1 MPSQS
6 VKPSNHIQLAR
17 VSWIAPLLIIG
28 ASALIRQSQGSG
40 ATPTTT
46 SVVLTVLA
54 FALAGIGLIAG
65 VIALSGI
72 GSHGTK
78 GILIPS
84 IIGILLSVVF
94 LSIIWTNFSAAYNRA
109 RDPQA
114 QIVAAAEKLQA
125 GLPRM
130 IDKDT
135 ELVRVA
141 AASGELVYDY
151 RLVKYKQGE
160 LDADKFNE
168 AMTPVLKKDLCPQFA
183 AVSDAKLSYRFRYVS
198 SDSAPLTE
206 IVLNRSDCTP

>member
-6 VKPSNHIQLAR
+6 VKSSIHPQLAR

-28 ASALIRQSQGSG
+28 ANFLIHQSQGSG

-46 SVVLTVLA
+46 SVVVTVLA
-54 FALAGIGLIAG
+54 FVLAGIGLIAG

-72 GSHGTK
+72 GHHGTE

-84 IIGILLSVVF
+84 ILGILLSVVF
-94 LSIIWTNFSAAYNRA
+94 LFIIGTNFSAAYKRA

-114 QIVAAAEKLQA
+114 QLAAAAEKLQA
-125 GLPRM
+125 ELPRR

-151 RLVKYKQGE
+151 RLVRYKQGE
-160 LDADKFNE
+160 LDAEKFND

-183 AVSDAKLSYRFRYVS
+183 AMPNAQFSYRLRYAS

-206 IVLNRSDCTP
+206 IVLHRSDCAP